1 VYILTIHSFAMSTNV
16 DQCFFIIVVVWLCEF
31 TSDCVQC
38 SIHVTLVVKLAEY
51 YFLTD
56 DCLPKR
62 RSSNHSYLL
71 HLGPL
76 LS

>member
-38 SIHVTLVVKLAEY
+38 SIHVTLVVKLAEVT
-51 YFLTD
+51 LMAT
-56 DCLPKR
+56 
-62 RSSNHSYLL
+62 SSLYILCCCFCDF
-71 HLGPL
+71 
-76 LS
+76 